1 MAYSKYVNGFKI
13 STASAI
19 DQRFL
24 LTKDRNNSKY
34 LHMEDAEV
42 SYLIPDKYFAMC
54 VDDGKI
60 YVYDHANQ
68 LLENVGRFR
77 PIEDELDFTQSVEA
91 QKNIEKAIEESEKIV
106 NISSAVF
113 TENNQNRIAILEK
126 RVDDLSMDGGE
137 VIE

>member
-42 SYLIPDKYFAMC
+42 SYLIP
-54 VDDGKI
+54 
-60 YVYDHANQ
+60 
-68 LLENVGRFR
+68 
-77 PIEDELDFTQSVEA
+77 T
-91 QKNIEKAIEESEKIV
+91 
-106 NISSAVF
+106 
-113 TENNQNRIAILEK
+113 
-126 RVDDLSMDGGE
+126 
-137 VIE
+137 

>member
-42 SYLIPDKYFAMC
+42 SYLIPDKYF
-54 VDDGKI
+54 I
-60 YVYDHANQ
+60 
-68 LLENVGRFR
+68 
-77 PIEDELDFTQSVEA
+77 PIV
-91 QKNIEKAIEESEKIV
+91 IV
-106 NISSAVF
+106 LFPLIVTA
-113 TENNQNRIAILEK
+113 TA
-126 RVDDLSMDGGE
+126 
-137 VIE
+137 